1 MTVEQFIKAV
11 EREQGPLRRFLRT
24 LCRGDAATAD
34 DIAQEALLKAYLH
47 FNDFNGK
54 SKFSTWLYRIAFN
67 SFSDWSA
74 AAARK
79 EKDRERL
86 DTPSAMKVA
95 VETEERKDYR
105 PLYESIEELSEE
117 ERICVLLFYMEDR
130 SIVEIANITDMP
142 AGTVKSHLSR
152 ARGHLKAKLQ
162 ILEEEK

>member
-1 MTVEQFIKAV
+1 MTVEQFIKSV

-24 LCRGDAATAD
+24 LCRGDAAKAD

-47 FNDFNGK
+47 FNDFSGK

-74 AAARK
+74 SAARK
-79 EKDRERL
+79 EKDRESL
-86 DTPSAMKVA
+86 DAPSAMKVA
-95 VETEERKDYR
+95 VEAEDWKDYK
-105 PLYESIEELSEE
+105 PLYEAIDGLSEE

-152 ARGHLKAKLQ
+152 ARVHLKTKLQ
-162 ILEEEK
+162 TWEA

>member
-1 MTVEQFIKAV
+1 MTVEQFIKSV

-24 LCRGDAATAD
+24 LCRGDASKAD

-67 SFSDWSA
+67 SFSDWSVS
-74 AAARK
+74 AARK
-79 EKDRERL
+79 EKNRDNL
-86 DTPSAMKVA
+86 DAPSAMKVA
-95 VETEERKDYR
+95 VEAEDRKDYR
-105 PLYESIEELSEE
+105 PLYEAIEGLSED

-142 AGTVKSHLSR
+142 VGTIKSHLSR
-152 ARGHLKAKLQ
+152 ARVHLKTKLQ
-162 ILEEEK
+162 LLEDGK